1 MQVNGLEV
9 AYHDPRG
16 VSGMALAYAT
26 SPRGAC
32 HNKSDYFLVDWG
44 PAEASLGLDYF
55 DKQAGAEKAANVA
68 RHQDWRAVCDALVLC
83 LFSNGPAEMVVD
95 LTNAATGSNR
105 TREDLLR
112 AGERAWNL
120 KRIINH
126 RLGLTRAN
134 DKLPK
139 ALLEPLPD
147 GAAAGCVLPFDDMLA
162 AYYVTRGWDPETG
175 RPSKE
180 TLLALGL
187 DDIADDLWK

>member
-1 MQVNGLEV
+1 
-9 AYHDPRG
+9 
-16 VSGMALAYAT
+16 MALAPVT

-44 PAEASLGLDYF
+44 QAEASLGLEYF
-55 DKQAGAEKAANVA
+55 DRQAGAEKAANVA
-68 RHQDWRAVCDALVLC
+68 RHQDWRAVCDALVLR
-83 LFSNGPAEMVVD
+83 LLSNVPAEMVVD
-95 LTNAATGSNR
+95 LTNAATGSTR
-105 TREDLLR
+105 TIEDLLR

-120 KRIINH
+120 KRAVNN

-139 ALLEPLPD
+139 ALLEPLSEG
-147 GAAAGCVLPFDDMLA
+147 GAAGFVPPLEEMLA
-162 AYYVTRGWDPETG
+162 AYYAARGWDPETG